1 MFQPVGRNVK
11 DMKKRLRVM
20 STFIIITYDCIYSS
34 IVVVCQ
40 KLIKLYNLNMYSL
53 LYVTYTS
60 IKLLQNNRAITLQ
73 MNSKINTTDFFNE
86 KIHIH

>member
-20 STFIIITYDCIYSS
+20 STFIIITYDCIYSL